1 MNFGFNDARGD
12 DVIKWDFSFALIT
25 YWAFGEAFGFASLDF
40 SLSLTEAIKLLM
52 LLIFNFLRPKVA
64 IETVMKLFDCH
75 FSSTEAGTLGILL
88 FKILNTPYDDNN
100 FVK

>member
-12 DVIKWDFSFALIT
+12 DVIEWDFSFALVT
-25 YWAFGEAFGFASLDF
+25 YWTLGEALCFASLDF
-40 SLSLTEAIKLLM
+40 SMPLTEAIKLLM
-52 LLIFNFLRPKVA
+52 LLILNFLRPKVA
-64 IETVMKLFDCH
+64 IETVVKLFDYH

-88 FKILNTPYDDNN
+88 FKILNTPYDDNS